1 MAWTAV
7 PCGKIQLMM
16 TTEPIPVPDRSKP
29 RTHSREPAIDF
40 LNEGRIVL
48 EMGALLADR
57 PGMPQL
63 NGIKNFHASMRYN
76 GRPVMTENDDR
87 QDISQNN
94 VYNNTCSERDKRFA
108 AGIG

>member
-16 TTEPIPVPDRSKP
+16 MAEPIPVPDRGIP
-29 RTHSREPAIDF
+29 RTHSREPAIDLF
-40 LNEGRIVL
+40 NEGRIVL

-57 PGMPQL
+57 PGMPKL

-76 GRPVMTENDDR
+76 GRPVMTENHD
-87 QDISQNN
+87 
-94 VYNNTCSERDKRFA
+94 
-108 AGIG
+108 

>member
-1 MAWTAV
+1 
-7 PCGKIQLMM
+7 MM